1 MVGISFYFSMYHWYF
16 NEQLWFRIEMLWD
29 YYLMVQNF
37 DGMYRNRIIIYL
49 IQNLYEQKIPVCERA
64 KGLNSHN

>member
-1 MVGISFYFSMYHWYF
+1 MVGLSFYCSMYHWYF